1 MLRSPGRI
9 AGFAKLMSIPIK
21 RNSSTGPI
29 LHLKWQKEQH
39 CLWLCMLT
47 HRHHNMT
54 NIKNFHTEMKLKPA
68 PSRQLLSGLWGIHF
82 KQEPHSG
89 NGRTVL
95 HPCKP
100 PLHVWRLTN
109 TRGGYN
115 PVSTCNWRQEQTWE
129 RQHSWTCDVSVS
141 LDLCPPSGRNIFTI
155 QFHNEGFKIN
165 MNKQST
171 RCSFRLPL
179 CLHKSE
185 GAAVRQLVHML
196 LQSIITATHAHVNHT
211 QQDLV

>member
-1 MLRSPGRI
+1 M
-9 AGFAKLMSIPIK
+9 
-21 RNSSTGPI
+21 
-29 LHLKWQKEQH
+29 Q
-39 CLWLCMLT
+39 
-47 HRHHNMT
+47 
-54 NIKNFHTEMKLKPA
+54 LKPA
-68 PSRQLLSGLWGIHF
+68 TSRQLLSGLRGIHF
-82 KQEPHSG
+82 KREPHSG

-95 HPCKP
+95 HPCKL

-115 PVSTCNWRQEQTWE
+115 PVSTCNWRQEQMWE

-141 LDLCPPSGRNIFTI
+141 LDLCAHSGRNIFTI

-165 MNKQST
+165 MNKQSA

-185 GAAVRQLVHML
+185 GAAASSRIPLFIKTACSHAAAVHHYRNTCTRQ
-196 LQSIITATHAHVNHT
+196 SHAARSCLRKESLFIKKQNKNTTVLPDTYWKKQIFRSKAGMNVT
-211 QQDLV
+211 L